1 MPIPSGTMLG
11 PYEVCDLL
19 GAGGMGSV
27 YRARDRR
34 LDRDVALKVISDDI
48 AQDPGMRSR
57 FEREAK
63 AIAALS
69 HPNILSIFDFSKDH
83 DVLYAV
89 TELLRG
95 ETLRRRMDRGRIPWR
110 EAVDIA
116 SAVSAG
122 LAAAHERGVV
132 HRDLKPENIFLT
144 SDGHVKILDFGLATL
159 RRPAGDDEKTEI
171 LATKAGQV
179 VGTVPYMAPEQ
190 IRGGNINGQTDLFA
204 LGSTLYEALSGR
216 RPFRGENSLETI
228 AAILDSHP
236 AALPDDVPTR
246 VASAVMRCLEK
257 NPAARFASA
266 SEFREALSGAPPPS
280 AAIPPHT
287 KVIVLPFRMLRRDEE
302 VDFLAYSLPDAIVA
316 SLAGIN
322 SMIVRSSLAAQRYAS
337 EPLDIARIATE
348 QDVNAILS
356 GSILSLGGRLRVSA
370 QLAEAPSG
378 TVKWSHSAETTL
390 DDIFGLQDDLTR
402 KIVRTLSGSVT
413 ESDSSALR
421 KDVPRSAL
429 GYEFF
434 LRANQQAHEPRGWLL
449 ARDLYRRSVED
460 DPNFAPAWAR
470 LGRTLWII
478 SKYTDDTEDNFALA
492 QQALQRAIELNPDLS
507 LAQRYYAELEV
518 EREETIDSLKRLK
531 ESVLRRPNN
540 PDLRAALGKALRYS
554 GLLQESLQEFLKVRE
569 LDQNMITSISHTYF
583 MLGDYET
590 AYRSIHKDIFY
601 MGPLVL
607 AMLGREK
614 EAIQEL
620 RETLQGDHDRQF
632 RAYHEGLLAT
642 LKGDREGARR
652 ANEIIAEHNR
662 DPEALFYVT
671 RSFARI
677 GDVERALEIME
688 RLSRSFFSP
697 FTFEHDPWLEPLRSS
712 PRFAEI
718 LRAAKE
724 RHAEARAV
732 WSAAALPPL

>member
-1 MPIPSGTMLG
+1 MPIASGTMLG

-34 LDRDVALKVISDDI
+34 LDRDVALKVISDEI

-69 HPNILSIFDFSKDH
+69 HPNILSIFDFSKDSE
-83 DVLYAV
+83 VLYAV

-95 ETLRRRMDRGRIPWR
+95 ETLRHRMDRGRIPWR

-122 LAAAHERGVV
+122 LAAAHDRGVV

-159 RRPAGDDEKTEI
+159 RRPSADDDKTEI

-179 VGTVPYMAPEQ
+179 VGTVPYMSPEQ
-190 IRGGNINGQTDLFA
+190 IRGGNVSAQTDLFS

-216 RPFRGENSLETI
+216 RPFRGKDSLATI
-228 AAILDSHP
+228 ASILDDRP
-236 AALPDDVPTR
+236 PALPDDVPPR

-257 NPAARFASA
+257 SPAARFASA
-266 SEFREALSGAPPPS
+266 AEFREAISGGATLPAAAVRPPD
-280 AAIPPHT
+280 T
-287 KVIVLPFRMLRRDEE
+287 RVIVLPFRMLRRDEE

-322 SMIVRSSLAAQRYAS
+322 SMIVRSSIAAQRYAS

-348 QDVNAILS
+348 QDVNAIMS
-356 GSILSLGGRLRVSA
+356 GSILSLGGRLRVST

-413 ESDSSALR
+413 ESDASALR

-434 LRANQQAHEPRGWLL
+434 LRANQQAHEPDGWML
-449 ARDLYRRSVED
+449 ARDLYRRSLEQ
-460 DPNFAPAWAR
+460 DPDFAPAWAR
-470 LGRTLWII
+470 LGRVLWIM
-478 SKYTDDTEDNFALA
+478 SKYTDDPEDNFAFA
-492 QQALQRAIELNPDLS
+492 EQALQRAIELNPDLS

-518 EREETIDSLKRLK
+518 EREQTVDSVRRLK
-531 ESVLRRPNN
+531 ESVLQRPNN
-540 PDLRAALGKALRYS
+540 PDLHAALAKALRYA
-554 GLLQESLQEFLKVRE
+554 GLLQESLQIFLKVRE
-569 LDQNMITSISHTYF
+569 LDPNMITSIAHTYF
-583 MLGDYET
+583 MMCDYENARRT
-590 AYRSIHKDIFY
+590 IHKDIFY
-601 MGPLVL
+601 LGPLVK
-607 AMLGREK
+607 AMLGDEK
-614 EAIQEL
+614 GAIKDL
-620 RETLQGDHDRQF
+620 RETMDRNPDRQF
-632 RAYHEGLLAT
+632 RAYHQGLLGA
-642 LKGDREGARR
+642 LEGDVESARR
-652 ANEIIAEHNR
+652 AGNIIVEHNR
-662 DPEALFYVT
+662 DPEALYYVT

-677 GDVERALEIME
+677 GDVDRALEVLE

-697 FTFEHDPWLEPLRSS
+697 FTFEHDPWLEPIRKS

-718 LRAAKE
+718 LRASKE
-724 RHAEARAV
+724 RHAEARKV
-732 WSAAALPPL
+732 WD

>member
-1 MPIPSGTMLG
+1 MPIPAGTMLG

-34 LDRDVALKVISDDI
+34 LDRDVALKVISEDI

-69 HPNILSIFDFSKDH
+69 HPNILSIFDFSNDR

-95 ETLRRRMDRGRIPWR
+95 ETLRHRMDRGRLPWR

-159 RRPAGDDEKTEI
+159 RKPAGDNEKTEI

-179 VGTVPYMAPEQ
+179 VGTVPYMSPEQ
-190 IRGGNINGQTDLFA
+190 IRGGNITGQTDLFS
-204 LGSTLYEALSGR
+204 LGSTFYEALSGR
-216 RPFRGENSLETI
+216 RPFRGENSMATI
-228 AAILDSHP
+228 ASILDDRP
-236 AALPDDVPTR
+236 AALPDDVPSR

-266 SEFREALSGAPPPS
+266 TEFREALSGGGPAVAVRPPD
-280 AAIPPHT
+280 T
-287 KVIVLPFRMLRRDEE
+287 RVIVLPFRMLRRDEE

-337 EPLDIARIATE
+337 EPLDISRIATE

-402 KIVRTLSGSVT
+402 KIVGTLSGSVT
-413 ESDSSALR
+413 ESDASALR

-434 LRANQQAHEPRGWLL
+434 LRANQQAHEPGGWML
-449 ARDLYRRSVED
+449 ARDLYRRSVEE

-478 SKYTDDTEDNFALA
+478 SKYTDDAEDNFAMA
-492 QQALQRAIELNPDLS
+492 EQALQRAIELNPDLS
-507 LAQRYYAELEV
+507 IAQRYYAEVEV
-518 EREETIDSLKRLK
+518 EREHTIDSLKRLK
-531 ESVLRRPNN
+531 EGVRQRPNN
-540 PDLRAALGKALRYS
+540 PDLHAALAKALRYS
-554 GLLQESLQEFLKVRE
+554 GLLQESLEEFLRVRE
-569 LDQNMITSISHTYF
+569 LDPHMGTSIAHTYF
-583 MLGDYET
+583 MMGDYENARRT
-590 AYRSIHKDIFY
+590 IHKDIFY
-601 MGPLVL
+601 LGPLVM
-607 AMLGREK
+607 AMLGGEK
-614 EAIQEL
+614 QAVKEL
-620 RETLQGDHDRQF
+620 RGTMERNPDRQF
-632 RAYHEGLLAT
+632 RAYHQGLLGA
-642 LKGDREGARR
+642 LEGDHEAARR
-652 ANEIIAEHNR
+652 AGNIIVEHNR

-677 GDVERALEIME
+677 GDVDRALEVLE

-697 FTFEHDPWLEPLRSS
+697 FTFEHDPWLEPIRSS
-712 PRFAEI
+712 PKFAEI

-724 RHAEARAV
+724 RHAEARRV
-732 WSAAALPPL
+732 WG